1 MDEVTEILKNLDW
14 SPLYISLKTG
24 VAATVI
30 SFFLGIF
37 AAGKAVKASP
47 GKKAVLDGILTLPM
61 VMPPTVAGFFLL
73 LLFSRRRPV
82 GAFLFEEFGFKVVQ
96 TWIGCVIAAIVISG
110 NCVRNNPDICKSD
123 GRIWGDV
130 YAGRKYT
137 RKDGDDRSE
146 DCDGH
151 SGRRLCYGRNL
162 GFGCSSDRF
171 CHYFSYEFHF
181 RTKDE
186 KYREVVKDGD

>member
-1 MDEVTEILKNLDW
+1 M
-14 SPLYISLKTG
+14 
-24 VAATVI
+24 
-30 SFFLGIF
+30 
-37 AAGKAVKASP
+37 
-47 GKKAVLDGILTLPM
+47 
-61 VMPPTVAGFFLL
+61 
-73 LLFSRRRPV
+73 
-82 GAFLFEEFGFKVVQ
+82 
-96 TWIGCVIAAIVISG
+96 
-110 NCVRNNPDICKSD
+110 
-123 GRIWGDV
+123 
-130 YAGRKYT
+130 KYT
-137 RKDGDDRSE
+137 RKYGDDRSE